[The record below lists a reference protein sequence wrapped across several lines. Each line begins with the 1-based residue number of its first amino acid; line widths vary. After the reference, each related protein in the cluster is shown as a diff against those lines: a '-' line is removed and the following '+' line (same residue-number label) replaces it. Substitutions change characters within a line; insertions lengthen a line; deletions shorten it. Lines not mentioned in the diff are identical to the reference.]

1 MPSAPLTKSISLK
14 SASAL
19 IKLILG
25 VYKAKKMLSEFGADV
40 VLGTGG
46 YTSAA
51 VVIAQTLRKKK
62 TVIHEQNAVPGK
74 TNLWLS
80 KYVDKVCISF
90 KESERYFP
98 KEKTILTG
106 MPIREEFIRLQ
117 SKKEARLKYGLK
129 PDVFTIL
136 IIGGSQ
142 GAAKLN
148 QIALEMWQKMDNKDI
163 QIIHQ
168 VGKRNYDS
176 SIVMLKINK
185 ESYTM
190 KPYLDVPL
198 ALAASDLVICRS
210 GASSLAEVLAA
221 GLPSI
226 LVPFPYAY
234 ADHQKKNA
242 EIVAASGAAVL
253 IDESNLTADLLT
265 KTVIDFK
272 NDSNKLEEFSTAA
285 KIIAVLDASERV
297 AKILLD

>member
-1 MPSAPLTKSISLK
+1 
-14 SASAL
+14 
-19 IKLILG
+19 
-25 VYKAKKMLSEFGADV
+25 MLSEFKADV

-62 TVIHEQNAVPGK
+62 TIIHEQNAVPGK

-90 KESERYFP
+90 KETQKYFP

-106 MPIREEFIRLQ
+106 MPVREEFIKLQ
-117 SKKEARLKYGLK
+117 SKHDARLKYGLN

-136 IIGGSQ
+136 ILGGSQ
-142 GAAKLN
+142 GAVKLN
-148 QIALEMWQKMDNKDI
+148 QIVLDMWQKIDNQNI

-176 SIVMLKINK
+176 CVDMLKNNK
-185 ESYTM
+185 ENYTI

-198 ALAASDLVICRS
+198 ALSASDLVICRS
-210 GASSLAEVLAA
+210 GASSLSEVLAA

-234 ADHQKKNA
+234 ADHQTKNA
-242 EIVAASGAAVL
+242 EIAAEAGASIL
-253 IDESNLTADLLT
+253 IDESNLTADLLAE
-265 KTVIDFK
+265 TVMSFV
-272 NDSNKLEEFSTAA
+272 SNPNKQRQFSECAKKIAVFDAAEKIA
-285 KIIAVLDASERV
+285 KIILEE
-297 AKILLD
+297 